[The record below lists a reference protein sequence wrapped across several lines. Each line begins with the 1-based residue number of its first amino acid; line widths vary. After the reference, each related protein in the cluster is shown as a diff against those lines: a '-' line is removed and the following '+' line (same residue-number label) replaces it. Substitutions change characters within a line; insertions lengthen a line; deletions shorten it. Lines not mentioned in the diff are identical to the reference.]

1 MKILELFAGYGSQR
15 LALKYLGIDAE
26 SEISEID
33 RFAVQAYNQIHG
45 ETKNWGDIC
54 KIDETRLGEYDLV
67 TYSSP
72 CQDFSNAGLRNGGDE
87 GTGTRSSLLWECRR
101 IISATKPKY
110 LLMENVKA
118 LTGKKFMPCFQKWLQ
133 TLENLGYDNYWRV
146 LNAKDYG
153 IPQNRE
159 RVFVVSIRKDID
171 QGFEFPKQMSLD
183 KRLKD
188 FLEQNVDEKFYL
200 SATAVSSFLK
210 STFSQ
215 ERNRLNTKDIAKTLL
230 ARDAHGPQLVSEP
243 VIAASRGRNPD
254 NPSDRTTGAPAEQR
268 LEINSQGICNT
279 LTNVQKDNYVLEPAV
294 FTPKRT
300 EYGKQ
305 IRKAYENG
313 DVNESRHNM
322 TIQEPRTDGISNTI
336 TTVQKDNY
344 LCEPLKVKEN
354 TKKGYAEAYCGDSIN
369 LDQPSSKTRRGR
381 VGHQVAQTLT
391 CSCNQAVI
399 EPRIE
404 QVGVLK
410 ESTRSNGRTQD
421 RVYSANGLAPTL
433 NTCQGGN
440 LEPKIIEPGIGHN
453 PISKRFEFDGFS
465 ETKPCPTLLATDYK
479 APKCYSDGFRIRKL
493 TPRECWRLMG
503 VKDEDF
509 DKLKDISKTQRYK
522 LAGNSI
528 VTNVMMAIFEN
539 LFINKTAKRTQE
551 KQLTLF

>member
-1 MKILELFAGYGSQR
+1 MRILELFAGYGSQK
-15 LALKYLGIDAE
+15 LALKYLGIDVE

-45 ETKNWGDIC
+45 ETQNYGDIC
-54 KIDETRLGEYDLV
+54 KIDETRLSKYDLV

-72 CQDFSNAGLRNGGDE
+72 CQDFSNAGLQKGGDE
-87 GTGTRSSLLWECRR
+87 GAGTRSSLLWECRR

-118 LTGKKFMPCFQKWLQ
+118 LTCKKFMPCFHKWLQ
-133 TLENLGYDNYWRV
+133 TLDDLGYDNYWRV

-171 QGFEFPKQMSLD
+171 QGFEFPKPMSLD

-188 FLEQNVDEKFYL
+188 FLEPIVDEKFYL
-200 SATAVSSFLK
+200 SDKIIQGYLAKIERGKDHPSGFNQRINICNNDNISTALTASYHK
-210 STFSQ
+210 CGIT
-215 ERNRLNTKDIAKTLL
+215 NPYI
-230 ARDAHGPQLVSEP
+230 SEP
-243 VIAASRGRNPD
+243 IP
-254 NPSDRTTGAPAEQR
+254 
-268 LEINSQGICNT
+268 C
-279 LTNVQKDNYVLEPAV
+279 VQKDNYAIEPQVL
-294 FTPKRT
+294 TPKRT

-313 DVNESRHNM
+313 DINESRHNM

-336 TTVQKDNY
+336 TTVLKDNY
-344 LCEPLKVKEN
+344 LCEPLKVKVN

-391 CSCNQAVI
+391 CSCNQAAIEPLALDEQNEYIRKNGTVGTLTTDGNSPKHNNRVI
-399 EPRIE
+399 E
-404 QVGVLK
+404 Q
-410 ESTRSNGRTQD
+410 
-421 RVYSANGLAPTL
+421 
-433 NTCQGGN
+433 
-440 LEPKIIEPGIGHN
+440 
-453 PISKRFEFDGFS
+453 
-465 ETKPCPTLLATDYK
+465 
-479 APKCYSDGFRIRKL
+479 CYSGGLRIRKL

-509 DKLKDISKTQRYK
+509 DKLKDISNTQLYK

-539 LFINKTAKRTQE
+539 LFINKTAKRPQE